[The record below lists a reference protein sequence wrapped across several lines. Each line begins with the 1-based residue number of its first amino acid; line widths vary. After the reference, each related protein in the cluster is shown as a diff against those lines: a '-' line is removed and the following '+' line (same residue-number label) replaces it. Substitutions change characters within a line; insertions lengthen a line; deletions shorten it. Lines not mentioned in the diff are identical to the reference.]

1 MSLWAIVPVKPL
13 PRGKSRLSSVLSNDE
28 RIVLNRCL
36 LIHTLETLKKSPGI
50 ERVLVISRD
59 PQALS
64 LAREHGAH
72 TVQEHGAPQ
81 LNVALTRATL
91 IAKTQARRGVL
102 ILPADLALL
111 TPDEVAALLGHN
123 QGPPVVVIAPDRRG
137 QGTNALLVNP
147 PGLIQYTYGPGSF
160 ARHCERARQVGARL
174 EIVNLPALAL
184 DVDLPEDL
192 EMVRQEVDDMID
204 WREER

>member
-1 MSLWAIVPVKPL
+1 MSLWVIVPVKPL
-13 PRGKSRLSSVLSNDE
+13 PLGKSRLASVLSDE
-28 RIVLNRCL
+28 ERVVLNRCL
-36 LIHTLETLKKSPGI
+36 LVHTLETLKRSAGI
-50 ERVLVISRD
+50 ERVLVVSRD

-64 LAREHGAH
+64 LARDYGAH
-72 TVQEHGAPQ
+72 TVLEHGAPQ

-111 TPDEVAALLGHN
+111 TPDEVAALLERN
-123 QGPPVVVIAPDRRG
+123 QGPPVVVIAPDRRQ

-147 PGLIQYTYGPGSF
+147 PGLLQYCYGPGSF
-160 ARHCERARQVGARL
+160 ARHCERARQAGARL
-174 EIVNLPALAL
+174 EIVNLPALGL

-192 EMVRQEVDDMID
+192 ELVRQEVDDMIY
-204 WREER
+204 WREEQ